1 MIKGVFAVNPRDMKP
16 IFMKTCAY
24 LFCFAVLPFTLGGCS
39 DRVDSNVVKKTMSE
53 PEKEPPAKIES
64 GKKPGKAPAPAPA
77 TEVATLGAGCFW
89 CIEAVLEQVK
99 GISDVTSGYMGGAVP
114 NPTYEQICTGLTG
127 HAEVVQV
134 TFDPAVI
141 DFAGV
146 LENFWKLH
154 DPTTLNRQGN
164 DVGTQYRSAIFFHSQ
179 KQKEIAEAAI
189 KKKDEAG
196 VFRSPIVTEVSA
208 LEKFYEAEKY
218 HQDYYRN
225 NKAVPYCQF
234 VITPK
239 LDKLG
244 LEK

>member
-127 HAEVVQV
+127 HAEVVQI

-179 KQKEIAEAAI
+179 KQKEVAEAAI

-208 LEKFYEAEKY
+208 LEKFYTAEKY

-225 NKAVPYCQF
+225 NKAAPYCRF

>member
-1 MIKGVFAVNPRDMKP
+1 MNPISLKNRL
-16 IFMKTCAY
+16 C
-24 LFCFAVLPFTLGGCS
+24 LLCLGVLPLVLSACT
-39 DRVDSNVVKKTMSE
+39 DRVDSGLVKEETMKQSEKEVPGKAE
-53 PEKEPPAKIES
+53 PEKNPEPPPAETAKPDS
-64 GKKPGKAPAPAPA
+64 ASAP
-77 TEVATLGAGCFW
+77 TGGEVATLGAGCFW
-89 CIEAVLEQVK
+89 CIEAVLEQIK
-99 GISDVTSGYMGGAVP
+99 GVSDVTSGYMGGAVP
-114 NPTYEQICTGLTG
+114 DPTYEQICTGLTG

-134 TFDPAVI
+134 TFNPAVI

-146 LENFWKLH
+146 LEHFWTLH
-154 DPTTLNRQGN
+154 DPTTLNQQGN
-164 DVGTQYRSAIFFHSQ
+164 DVGTQYRSAIFYHSE

-196 VFRSPIVTEVSA
+196 VFHSPIVTEVSA

>member
-1 MIKGVFAVNPRDMKP
+1 MVVLENLGFIAHHREKLMSSGNPYAADGDKR
-16 IFMKTCAY
+16 
-24 LFCFAVLPFTLGGCS
+24 
-39 DRVDSNVVKKTMSE
+39 
-53 PEKEPPAKIES
+53 
-64 GKKPGKAPAPAPA
+64 
-77 TEVATLGAGCFW
+77 VATLAGGCFW
-89 CIEAVLEQVK
+89 CLEAVYDELQGVE
-99 GISDVTSGYMGGAVP
+99 DVVSGYTGGAVASP
-114 NPTYEQICTGLTG
+114 SYQLICTGTTG
-127 HAEVVQV
+127 HAEVIQI
-134 TFDPAVI
+134 TFNPAVI

-146 LENFWKLH
+146 LEHFWKLH
-154 DPTTLNRQGN
+154 DPTTLNQQGN
-164 DVGTQYRSAIFFHSQ
+164 DVGTQYRSAIFYHSE

-196 VFRSPIVTEVSA
+196 VFHSPIVTEVTA
-208 LEKFYEAEKY
+208 VEKFYEAEKY